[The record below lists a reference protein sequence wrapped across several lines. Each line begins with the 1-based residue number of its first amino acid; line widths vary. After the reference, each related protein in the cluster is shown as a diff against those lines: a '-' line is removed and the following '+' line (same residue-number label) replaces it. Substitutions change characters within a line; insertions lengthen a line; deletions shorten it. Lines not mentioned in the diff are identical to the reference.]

1 MGYPPLPRHI
11 LLLSTY
17 EMHLIHLKA
26 FAQVCYTYQMCNV
39 SDCNTTSIWFL
50 SIRITGAV
58 DKARYDPNCRCA
70 LGILYVI
77 GRYSNIFTY
86 DQHTVYGTIRRMLRF
101 LPCIYLAAI
110 KTVLM
115 CISVSFVVN
124 WSKFRSSYSRPIID
138 Q

>member
-11 LLLSTY
+11 LLLSTF
-17 EMHLIHLKA
+17 EMHPIHLKA
-26 FAQVCYTYQMCNV
+26 FAPVCYTHQILNV
-39 SDCNTTSIWFL
+39 SDCNTTSIWFS

-58 DKARYDPNCRCA
+58 DKACYDPNCRCA
-70 LGILYVI
+70 LGIPQFF
-77 GRYSNIFTY
+77 GRYSNIFTH
-86 DQHTVYGTIRRMLRF
+86 DQHTAYGTIQRMLRI

-124 WSKFRSSYSRPIID
+124 WIKFYFSYSRPIID